1 MGRRTI
7 THGTFGMVW
16 ATAAIACVFSLGAGG
31 CSLFHHG
38 DSPQQQFMNAL
49 NRGNGAEANTVWL
62 KMSAKDRSNLSHGIG
77 FKQKIDKDDVGRALL
92 KHQEEEARKHGD
104 EQSDLTGD
112 NASDSASDSE
122 QVEIPGMGDGAPGG
136 LSNLP
141 LLNQPAANPI
151 TEIRPQ

>member
-1 MGRRTI
+1 MGRRWI
-7 THGTFGMVW
+7 THGTIGMVW
-16 ATAAIACVFSLGAGG
+16 ATAAIACIFSVGTAG

-38 DSPQQQFMNAL
+38 DPPQQQFMNAL

-62 KMSAKDRSNLSHGIG
+62 KMSAKDRSNLSHSIG

-92 KHQEEEARKHGD
+92 KHQEEEARKNGD
-104 EQSDLTGD
+104 EQSDLMDDT
-112 NASDSASDSE
+112 DSASDSE